1 MLYLTVSSGEIFDE
15 ATWTFTEIKP
25 TVIQLEHSLLA
36 ISKWESK
43 WKKPFMSTKQKTDEE
58 FRDYV
63 RCMTINRNVDPNVY
77 YRLTASDYRK
87 IDDYIHD
94 PMTATVFRNTKKDRP
109 SSKVVTSEQIYF
121 WMCQA
126 QIPFE
131 AEKWHLN
138 RLMTLIRIY
147 SVENNPKKMSKNDIY
162 KDNKAL
168 NAARKAQHHSRG

>member
-1 MLYLTVSSGEIFDE
+1 MLYLTVASGELFDE
-15 ATWTFTEIKP
+15 ATWSFIEIKP

-43 WKKPFMSTKQKTDEE
+43 WKKPFMSTEQKTEEE

-77 YRLTASDYRK
+77 LRLTAADYKK
-87 IDDYIHD
+87 IDEYIHD
-94 PMTATVFRNTKKDRP
+94 PMTATTFHGGQSKKS
-109 SSKVVTSEQIYF
+109 SSKQITSELIYY
-121 WMCQA
+121 WMVQA
-126 QIPFE
+126 QIPFD

-147 SVENNPKKMSKNDIY
+147 SVENDPKKMSKKDIY
-162 KDNKAL
+162 KSNRAI
-168 NAARKAQHHSRG
+168 NEARKAKYHSKG

>member
-77 YRLTASDYRK
+77 YRLTAADYRK
-87 IDDYIHD
+87 IDEYIHD
-94 PMTATVFRNTKKDRP
+94 PMTATVFHNTKKERP
-109 SSKVVTSEQIYF
+109 SSKQVTSEQIYF

-147 SVENNPKKMSKNDIY
+147 SIENNPKKMSKSDIY
-162 KDNKAL
+162 KSNKAI
-168 NAARKAQHHSRG
+168 NEANKAKYHSRG

>member
-77 YRLTASDYRK
+77 YRLTAADYRK
-87 IDDYIHD
+87 IDEYIHD
-94 PMTATVFRNTKKDRP
+94 PMTATVFHNAKKERP
-109 SSKVVTSEQIYF
+109 SSKQVTSEQIYF

-147 SVENNPKKMSKNDIY
+147 SIENNPKKMSKNDIY
-162 KDNKAL
+162 KSNKAI
-168 NAARKAQHHSRG
+168 NEANKAKYHSRG

>member
-77 YRLTASDYRK
+77 YRLTAADYRK
-87 IDDYIHD
+87 IDEYIHD
-94 PMTATVFRNTKKDRP
+94 PMTATVFHNTKKERP
-109 SSKVVTSEQIYF
+109 SSKQVTSEQIYF

-138 RLMTLIRIY
+138 RLMTLIRIH
-147 SVENNPKKMSKNDIY
+147 SIENNPKKMSKSDIY
-162 KDNKAL
+162 KSNKAI
-168 NAARKAQHHSRG
+168 NEANKAKYHSRG

>member
-1 MLYLTVSSGEIFDE
+1 MLYLTVASGELFDE
-15 ATWTFTEIKP
+15 ATWSFIEIKP

-43 WKKPFMSTKQKTDEE
+43 WKKPFMSTEQKTEEE

-77 YRLTASDYRK
+77 LRLTAADYKK
-87 IDDYIHD
+87 IDEYIHD
-94 PMTATVFRNTKKDRP
+94 PMTATTFHGTQSKKS
-109 SSKVVTSEQIYF
+109 SSKQITSELIYY
-121 WMCQA
+121 WMVQA
-126 QIPFE
+126 QIPFD

-147 SVENNPKKMSKNDIY
+147 SVENDPKKMSKKDIY
-162 KDNKAL
+162 KSNRAI
-168 NAARKAQHHSRG
+168 NEARKAKYHSKG

>member
-1 MLYLTVSSGEIFDE
+1 MLYITVSSGEIFDE

-43 WKKPFMSTKQKTDEE
+43 WKKPFMSTVQKTEEE

-77 YRLTASDYRK
+77 FRLKPEDYK
-87 IDDYIHD
+87 QIDAYIHD
-94 PMTATVFRNTKKDRP
+94 PMTATTFYGKQTEKP
-109 SSKVVTSEQIYF
+109 SSKQITSELIYF

-138 RLMTLIRIY
+138 RLMTLIRIH

-162 KDNKAL
+162 KSNRAM
-168 NAARKAQHHSRG
+168 NEARRAKYHSRG

>member
-1 MLYLTVSSGEIFDE
+1 MLYVTVSSGEIFDE
-15 ATWTFTEIKP
+15 TTWTFTEIKP

-43 WKKPFMSTKQKTDEE
+43 WKKPFMSTEQKTEEE

-77 YRLTASDYRK
+77 YKLTAADYRK
-87 IDDYIHD
+87 IDNYIHD
-94 PMTATVFRNTKKDRP
+94 PMTATVFGNVRKERP
-109 SSKVVTSEQIYF
+109 SHKQVTSELIYF

-162 KDNKAL
+162 KNNRAI
-168 NAARKAQHHSRG
+168 NEARKAKYNSRG

>member
-77 YRLTASDYRK
+77 YRLTAEDYRK
-87 IDDYIHD
+87 IDEYIHD
-94 PMTATVFRNTKKDRP
+94 PMTATVFHSTRKERP
-109 SSKVVTSEQIYF
+109 LSKQVTSEQIYF
-121 WMCQA
+121 WMYQA

-147 SVENNPKKMSKNDIY
+147 SIENNPKKMSKNDIY
-162 KDNKAL
+162 KSNRAINEANKA
-168 NAARKAQHHSRG
+168 KYHSRG